1 MIRIAIVEDS
11 QEARE
16 GFRYLLG
23 LDREIKVLATFSAAE
38 ELFNRPEL
46 LAHLDVVLM
55 DIGLPGVNGIKATRM
70 LKSGP
75 LMWRC

>member
-23 LDREIKVLATFSAAE
+23 LDREIKVL
-38 ELFNRPEL
+38 
-46 LAHLDVVLM
+46 
-55 DIGLPGVNGIKATRM
+55 
-70 LKSGP
+70 
-75 LMWRC
+75 